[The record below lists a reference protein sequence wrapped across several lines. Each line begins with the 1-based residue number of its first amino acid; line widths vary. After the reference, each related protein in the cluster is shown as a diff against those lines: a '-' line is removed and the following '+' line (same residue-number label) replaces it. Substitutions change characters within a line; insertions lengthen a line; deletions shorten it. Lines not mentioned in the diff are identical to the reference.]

1 MTIDQI
7 IERELLGGRT
17 VALPF
22 VGTLSVV
29 MRSAQ
34 FTASVGSAMRPP
46 YRELVLSDLF
56 DVSRS
61 IISILVD
68 YTPSLSSD
76 QATEHYNQWIESSS
90 DYEQG
95 VLLIEGVCRISTSD
109 FAFYAEQSFEQLL
122 VPDTRQAVNLGR
134 MAARAADP
142 ATVAATDARRKNGA
156 NANARANA
164 NASWKA
170 PQRTASKNSTTTT
183 LTLLLIIAAA
193 IYVVYYLFF
202 RN

>member
-7 IERELLGGRT
+7 IERELLGGRA

-34 FTASVGSAMRPP
+34 FTAGVGSTMRPP
-46 YRELVLSDLF
+46 YRELVLSDQF

-76 QATEHYNQWIESSS
+76 QATEHYNQWVEGSS

-109 FAFYAEQSFEQLL
+109 FALYTEPSFEQLL
-122 VPDTRQAVNLGR
+122 VPDTREAVNLGR
-134 MAARAADP
+134 MAARATD
-142 ATVAATDARRKNGA
+142 AATIARRKNGA
-156 NANARANA
+156 GAS
-164 NASWKA
+164 ASWRT
-170 PQRTASKNSTTTT
+170 PQRTASRNSTATT

>member
-34 FTASVGSAMRPP
+34 FTAGVGSAMRPP

-109 FAFYAEQSFEQLL
+109 FALYTEPSFEQLL
-122 VPDTRQAVNLGR
+122 VPDTREAVNLGR
-134 MAARAADP
+134 MAARATD
-142 ATVAATDARRKNGA
+142 AATIARRKNGA
-156 NANARANA
+156 GAS
-164 NASWKA
+164 ASWRT
-170 PQRTASKNSTTTT
+170 PQRTASRNSTATT

>member
-122 VPDTRQAVNLGR
+122 VPDTRQAVNVGR
-134 MAARAADP
+134 MAARATDH
-142 ATVAATDARRKNGA
+142 ATDARRKNGA